1 MENRLLLS
9 VCIGGLLFAF
19 SCNISTSRKLAD
31 TMSTDSI
38 CETPAHNMSDREVS
52 AQEVPMRLLDKLSE
66 LYGDNPPGVIG
77 FSVESKNC
85 PDFIGGVYINDR
97 DTLVI
102 QIRGDSAIVRKQLEE
117 ILGSK
122 EFIVEPGLTY
132 TQKELLAINEKLTER
147 WRQLERTSVMRNVKS
162 TGVGAH
168 AIEVCLIVNTPE
180 KQKEFREKV
189 MDSPAFR
196 FTGPEVPL
204 SLIHI

>member
-77 FSVESKNC
+77 FSVEFDLYSK
-85 PDFIGGVYINDR
+85 
-97 DTLVI
+97 
-102 QIRGDSAIVRKQLEE
+102 
-117 ILGSK
+117 
-122 EFIVEPGLTY
+122 
-132 TQKELLAINEKLTER
+132 
-147 WRQLERTSVMRNVKS
+147 RTFSN
-162 TGVGAH
+162 
-168 AIEVCLIVNTPE
+168 
-180 KQKEFREKV
+180 
-189 MDSPAFR
+189 
-196 FTGPEVPL
+196 
-204 SLIHI
+204 